1 MVVVEID
8 LDQFKGIIDWRVIAP
23 VVPKTD
29 IHIRPVRVPI
39 EGHATILPPRNQNH
53 DSASESEDEGDNK
66 QQQKKGSKRGIFD
79 DIISKWS
86 CLASNPFGDPN
97 EVRTKSEIKIA
108 EIISNPISSL
118 IYGSITVH
126 GAGGGGRW

>member
-23 VVPKTD
+23 VAPKAE
-29 IHIRPVRVPI
+29 IHIQPVKVKVPS
-39 EGHATILPPRNQNH
+39 EGRATTLPGKNEDR
-53 DSASESEDEGDNK
+53 DSGSESEDEGDNK
-66 QQQKKGSKRGIFD
+66 RQPKKGSKRGIFD

-97 EVRTKSEIKIA
+97 EVGQ
-108 EIISNPISSL
+108 N
-118 IYGSITVH
+118 H
-126 GAGGGGRW
+126 